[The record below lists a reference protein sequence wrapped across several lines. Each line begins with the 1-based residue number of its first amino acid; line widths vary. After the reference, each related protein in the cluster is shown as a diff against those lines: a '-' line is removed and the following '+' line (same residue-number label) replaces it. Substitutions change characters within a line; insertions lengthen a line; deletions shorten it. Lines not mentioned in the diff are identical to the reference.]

1 MFLNMSQHHPIYQI
15 NTNLWNKHSHYM
27 NSQME
32 NRNELQTL
40 KIHCQYFTEHLC
52 TIVNVNILRLAED
65 LRTFKMIAMNSLSF
79 DGDDNYA
86 NVPTVTRYKQ
96 QTINWNIRHSTS
108 KTEHNNETHTT
119 LTEQHYV
126 LFKQVQ

>member
-1 MFLNMSQHHPIYQI
+1 
-15 NTNLWNKHSHYM
+15 
-27 NSQME
+27 ME

-96 QTINWNIRHSTS
+96 QTIN
-108 KTEHNNETHTT
+108 
-119 LTEQHYV
+119 
-126 LFKQVQ
+126 